1 MNRKPIKSHPFYSD
15 SFKLGVVGRVANGE
29 LTKEQARVEYGIGG
43 NSSILEW
50 MKKFG
55 YYSNPDIHFP
65 MAESP
70 DKLAPEQLKKKIH
83 QLEKQL
89 KNERIRSEF
98 YQTMIDVAERELG
111 IAIRKKSDTNP
122 SD

>member
-1 MNRKPIKSHPFYSD
+1 MSSTSIKPQPFYSD
-15 SFKLGVVGRVANGE
+15 SFKLGVVRRVANGE
-29 LTKEQARVEYGIGG
+29 LTKEQARLEYGIGG
-43 NSSILEW
+43 NSSVLEW
-50 MKKFG
+50 MRKFG
-55 YYSNPDIHFP
+55 YYTDSTIHLP
-65 MAESP
+65 MAKSH
-70 DKLAPEQLKKKIH
+70 DNIDPEQLKKKIH

-111 IAIRKKSDTNP
+111 IPIRKKSDTNP

>member
-1 MNRKPIKSHPFYSD
+1 MSSTTIKSQPFYSD
-15 SFKLGVVGRVANGE
+15 SFKLGVVRRVVNGE
-29 LTKEQARVEYGIGG
+29 LTKEQARLEYGIGG
-43 NSSILEW
+43 GSSVLEW
-50 MKKFG
+50 MRKFG
-55 YYSNPDIHFP
+55 YYTDPNIHLL
-65 MAESP
+65 MAKSH
-70 DKLAPEQLKKKIH
+70 DKLDPEQLKKKIH

-111 IAIRKKSDTNP
+111 IPIRKKSDTNP